1 METSKIKLKNNA
13 SMTGVIMM
21 MLLVMTVFTAGFL
34 YIQNNA
40 TRAGITV
47 DSKYNQSFTQL
58 STAQDNLSDTV
69 TSLQHNLNN
78 ITEASSVYQVA
89 WNGLKGLGNALKLP
103 IEFMSVALRVWTAM
117 VPGMDML
124 PGWLSTIIF
133 IAITAFIVLL
143 ILSILKGE
151 PKLSD

>member
-13 SMTGVIMM
+13 SMIGVVMM

-40 TRAGITV
+40 TQSGITV

-58 STAQDNLSDTV
+58 SSAQDDLSDTV
-69 TSLQHNLNN
+69 TKLQHNLNN
-78 ITEASSVYQVA
+78 VTEASSVYQVA
-89 WNGLKGLGNALKLP
+89 WNGLKGLGNALILP
-103 IEFMSVALRVWTAM
+103 IEFMSAGLSVWTAM

-124 PGWLSTIIF
+124 PDWLSTIIF

-143 ILSILKGE
+143 VLSILKGE